1 MDKKEQILQIA
12 LNMFGEKGFEGTSIR
27 DLSAEAGINIAM
39 ISYYF
44 GSKDKLFE
52 QVIEYKTAYLKTIF
66 LEISQNDS
74 LSHIEKVDAVISHLV
89 DRIFS
94 FPPFHRLIH
103 RELSLNHR
111 QGSKNGMIDTL
122 LGNSFLIRDIL
133 NDGIKKGHFQKIDVE
148 LSVATLFGT
157 ISQLT
162 ISEELCRKMIKRDE
176 DFHPYEDKK
185 FRKRIVEHLSN
196 VMHSILLKKETH
208 SIS

>member
-1 MDKKEQILQIA
+1 MDKKEQILEIA

-27 DLSAEAGINIAM
+27 ELSAEAGINIAM
-39 ISYYF
+39 INYYF

-52 QVIEYKTAYLKTIF
+52 KVIEYKTAYLKSIF
-66 LEISQNDS
+66 LDIAQNNS
-74 LSHIEKVDAVISHLV
+74 LTHIEKVDAIIKHLV

-111 QGSKNGMIDTL
+111 LESKNGMIDTL
-122 LGNSFLIRDIL
+122 LGNSFLIRDII
-133 NDGIKKGHFQKIDVE
+133 NDGIKKGHFKKVDVE

-162 ISEELCRKMIKRDE
+162 ISEELCRKMMKRDDE
-176 DFHPYEDKK
+176 FLPYKDMK

-196 VMHSILLKKETH
+196 VMHSILLKQETH